1 LVVAEV
7 HGADHAVPAGLWRAL
22 ATEPADLPFF
32 ENGRRQAVIVRI
44 YSGGDADLPADQ
56 ETASCKAPAWHIKL
70 ETTVRYFGIEVD
82 DGPEFAEQTE
92 V

>member
-1 LVVAEV
+1 MARIMQFRQVL
-7 HGADHAVPAGLWRAL
+7 GGLSQPSPMIYA
-22 ATEPADLPFF
+22 FF

-70 ETTVRYFGIEVD
+70 ESAVRYLGIEVD
-82 DGPEFAEQTE
+82 DAPEFAEQTE